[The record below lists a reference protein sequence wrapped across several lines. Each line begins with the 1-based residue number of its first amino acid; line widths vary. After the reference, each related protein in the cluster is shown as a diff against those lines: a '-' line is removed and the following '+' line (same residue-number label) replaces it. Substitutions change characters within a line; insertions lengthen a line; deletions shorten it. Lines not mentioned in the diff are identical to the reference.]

1 MLTNTDVNK
10 IRTALRDEI
19 GLQLEEKLGLEPGQT
34 LDDKLFHLPSKEEFF
49 TENDKLMTELK
60 AIREEQT
67 VISHHHQNFSGRLE
81 KIEKIYQVI

>member
-34 LDDKLFHLPSKEEFF
+34 LDDKLSHLPSKEEFF

-60 AIREEQT
+60 AIR
-67 VISHHHQNFSGRLE
+67 
-81 KIEKIYQVI
+81 QVI